1 MIKDGPLFAGLSRP
15 TARRRLQEAFATAQA
30 LKLIGP
36 KRQCSN
42 HTLRHSAAR
51 HWAGQRHP
59 HQRGAQLAGPLKTD
73 KHHGLPG
80 TVSDPGDLISQ
91 VR

>member
-36 KRQCSN
+36 KRRCSN

-51 HWAGQRHP
+51 HW
-59 HQRGAQLAGPLKTD
+59 LASGIPINVVRNWLGHSRLTSTMVY
-73 KHHGLPG
+73 LELF
-80 TVSDPGDLISQ
+80 SDPGDLISQ